1 MNGSISNSIAD
12 WAVSVMNTLGGP
24 GAGLLIAL
32 ENLFPP
38 LPSEII
44 LPLAGFAAARGEIGL
59 VEAIIWTTIGSVVGA
74 VALYYIG
81 QALGRDRMRRLA
93 YKMPLVSVEEFDKT
107 ERWFKKHDTKA
118 VFFGRMLPLFRSF
131 ISIPA
136 GLEKMPMGKFL
147 LYTAA
152 GSLIWNTIFV
162 VAGYQLGAN
171 WHVVEE
177 YAGIFKYAVL
187 AIVALGLGYYIV
199 RRSRM
204 PR

>member
-1 MNGSISNSIAD
+1 MNSSISSSIAD
-12 WAVSVMNTLGGP
+12 WAVGIMNALGGP

-59 VEAIIWTTIGSVVGA
+59 IEAIIWTTIGSVVGA

-93 YKMPLVSVEEFDKT
+93 YRMPLVSVEEFDKT
-107 ERWFKKHDTKA
+107 ERWFRKHDTKA

-136 GLEKMPMGKFL
+136 GLERMSMVKFL
-147 LYTAA
+147 AYTAV

-171 WHVVEE
+171 WHVVEQ
-177 YAGIFKYAVL
+177 YAEIFKYIVL
-187 AIVALGLGYYIV
+187 AIIAVALFVYVL
-199 RRSRM
+199 RRRRL

>member
-1 MNGSISNSIAD
+1 MNGSVSNAIAD
-12 WAVSVMNTLGGP
+12 WAVDVMSALGGP

-59 VEAIIWTTIGSVVGA
+59 VEAIVWTTIGSVVGA

-81 QALGRDRMRRLA
+81 QLLGRDRMRRLA
-93 YKMPLVSVEEFDKT
+93 YRMPLVSVEEFDKT
-107 ERWFKKHDTKA
+107 ERWFQKHDTKA

-136 GLEKMPMGKFL
+136 GLEKMPMAKFL

-152 GSLIWNTIFV
+152 GSLIWNSIFV
-162 VAGYQLGAN
+162 IAGYQLGAN

-177 YAGIFKYAVL
+177 YAEIFKYAV
-187 AIVALGLGYYIV
+187 VAVVAAGLGFYLV
-199 RRSRM
+199 RRRRM